1 MVRTQLQIDDD
12 TYEVLRN
19 TAHKQKK
26 SMSAVVRK
34 ILRESLIEA
43 PKQGEQTQ
51 ETDLKKIHSWIGS
64 GTSGVTDLS
73 VRHDD
78 YLAEDFQ

>member
-19 TAHKQKK
+19 TAHRQKK

-34 ILRESLIEA
+34 ILRESLVET
-43 PKQGEQTQ
+43 PEQGEQTQ
-51 ETDLKKIHSWIGS
+51 ETDLKKTFSFIGS
-64 GTSGVTDLS
+64 GSSKEHDIS

-78 YLAEDFQ
+78 YLAEDFA